1 MMLSLLP
8 HDIQKNLI
16 ERCPQLN
23 FVCKSLRLQK
33 FTKPE
38 DLCYPTRENDKEKI
52 VIVEHIEIIEGQKE
66 VLKLEFREGI
76 KGILRR
82 IEEYMERDNV
92 RSLNTNSIELYNAIW
107 IDIEKLHNHPN
118 KNNIIKNWKY
128 GGAYDYAFSQSSFET
143 YETILRFFFNFVMY
157 IHH

>member
-1 MMLSLLP
+1 MILSLP
-8 HDIQKNLI
+8 YDIQKNLI

-23 FVCKSLRLQK
+23 FVCKTFRLQK

-38 DLCYPTRENDKEKI
+38 DLCYPTSENDKEKI
-52 VIVEHIEIIEGQKE
+52 VIIEHIETIEGQKE

-107 IDIEKLHNHPN
+107 TDIVKLHNHPN

-128 GGAYDYAFSQSSFET
+128 GGAYDYALSQSSFET
-143 YETILRFFFNFVMY
+143 YETRLRFFFNFVMCLY
-157 IHH
+157 H

>member
-1 MMLSLLP
+1 MMLSLP

-23 FVCKSLRLQK
+23 FVCKSFRLK
-33 FTKPE
+33 NFTKPE
-38 DLCYPTRENDKEKI
+38 DLCYPTRENDKDNI
-52 VIVEHIEIIEGQKE
+52 IIVEHVLTLTDHKE

-92 RSLNTNSIELYNAIW
+92 CSLNTNSIELYIALW
-107 IDIEKLHNHPN
+107 TDIEKINNHPN
-118 KNNIIKNWKY
+118 KKNILDNWKY
-128 GGAYDYAFSQSSFET
+128 GYAYKYAENQSSFQTIET
-143 YETILRFFFNFVMY
+143 RLRFFFNFVMCLY
-157 IHH
+157 H

>member
-1 MMLSLLP
+1 MMLSLP

-23 FVCKSLRLQK
+23 LVCKSFRLQN
-33 FTKPE
+33 FTKPVE
-38 DLCYPTRENDKEKI
+38 LCYPNRENDKDKI
-52 VIVEHIEIIEGQKE
+52 IIIEHISNHKE

-76 KGILRR
+76 IVSLRR

-107 IDIEKLHNHPN
+107 NDIEKLHNHPN
-118 KNNIIKNWKY
+118 KKNILDNWKY
-128 GGAYDYAFSQSSFET
+128 GYAYKYAENQSSFQT
-143 YETILRFFFNFVMY
+143 YETRLRFFFNFVMCLY
-157 IHH
+157 H